1 MEVAPFMLHIR
12 LMVRVVIELVAIVDV
27 EVGWRGML
35 VYVPMQVLWRMYGG
49 RMKAFI
55 RDLLKVG
62 RAILFEVNWSGIRDI
77 KGVDVVVSGVDNI
90 LTIVAHVCALVPKRE
105 VLFVIKVE
113 VRSFALWVLVHHLV
127 LAGDTIIVALFA
139 VGLPHSLLVVV
150 DKSIAIVVLGMLVAL
165 FFISW
170 VRDCMGEISIS
181 TILKV
186 IRLVEVVDGKLQ
198 IGSSV
203 RMVVRLVRL
212 AVLVLVVSVRSICV
226 VTLEL
231 AEVSTRSIAKRSLII
246 NALRC
251 VVIELILQGIAIT
264 LGKVSIGSEPDEG
277 GLGMVA
283 INGREDLVIIVVP
296 IYFLDVAYGMLL
308 VPRIMVGS

>member
-1 MEVAPFMLHIR
+1 
-12 LMVRVVIELVAIVDV
+12 
-27 EVGWRGML
+27 
-35 VYVPMQVLWRMYGG
+35 
-49 RMKAFI
+49 
-55 RDLLKVG
+55 
-62 RAILFEVNWSGIRDI
+62 
-77 KGVDVVVSGVDNI
+77 
-90 LTIVAHVCALVPKRE
+90 
-105 VLFVIKVE
+105 
-113 VRSFALWVLVHHLV
+113 
-127 LAGDTIIVALFA
+127 
-139 VGLPHSLLVVV
+139 
-150 DKSIAIVVLGMLVAL
+150 
-165 FFISW
+165 
-170 VRDCMGEISIS
+170 MGEISIS